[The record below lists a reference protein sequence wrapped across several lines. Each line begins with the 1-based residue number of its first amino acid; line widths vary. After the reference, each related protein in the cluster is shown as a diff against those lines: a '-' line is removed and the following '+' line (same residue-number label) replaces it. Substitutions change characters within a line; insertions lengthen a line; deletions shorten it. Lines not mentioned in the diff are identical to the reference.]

1 VFVRPVTT
9 RLVPEVTVPVV
20 VVRPLLTLLT
30 VLFVAPVMASR
41 VAAPADAGLLCGFMV
56 GEGGFAG

>member
-1 VFVRPVTT
+1 
-9 RLVPEVTVPVV
+9 VPVV
-20 VVRPLLTLLT
+20 VVRPLVTLLT

-56 GEGGFAG
+56 GVGGFAG

>member
-1 VFVRPVTT
+1 
-9 RLVPEVTVPVV
+9 LAPEVTVPVV

-30 VLFVAPVMASR
+30 VLFVALVMASR
-41 VAAPADAGLLCGFMV
+41 VAAPADVGLLCGFMV